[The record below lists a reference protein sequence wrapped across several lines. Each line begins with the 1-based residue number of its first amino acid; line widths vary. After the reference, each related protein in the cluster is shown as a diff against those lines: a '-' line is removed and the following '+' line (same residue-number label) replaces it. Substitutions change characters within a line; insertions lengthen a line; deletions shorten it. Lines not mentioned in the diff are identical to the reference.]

1 MIDRRRLLQASVAA
15 FGGASPVLSAFAA
28 PARDGLDPTSQAA
41 HVLNRLGFG
50 PRPGDLA
57 TVSRDP
63 QAWIEQQLAP
73 QQLALPASLTAR
85 LNETQFTG
93 GDPIAPVREF
103 IALLQDRRAAAKFA
117 QSAQTMQPG
126 QAVAAAPGAA
136 AQAGQPNGPVAQYV
150 RGFQLPAI
158 ESRLFRALESPRQ
171 LQEVMVDFWFNHF
184 NVYQN
189 KNFMRVLVG
198 HYEHSA
204 IRPHALGRF
213 RDLLGATAHHPAMLY
228 YLDNWTSVG
237 PQGEARGRG
246 LNENYARELMELH
259 TLGVD
264 AGYSQQDVTQLARM
278 LTGWTIVPPR
288 RPLAAGPLARMA
300 RSGNGGAMP
309 GFLFN
314 ERMHDAGE
322 KTWLGHRI
330 APNGQAEGE
339 YALDVLASHP
349 ATAHHIAYK
358 LAQYFVSDQP
368 DPALVE
374 RLASEFQKH
383 DGQIVPVLRA
393 LFASDAFWSPAN
405 RGAKFKT
412 PYHYALSTLR
422 AGGYTVDGAQP
433 LANFLGAEGM
443 PLFGCLT
450 PDGYKNTEAA
460 WLNADGVGKRFDFA
474 AQVANHR
481 LGREQL
487 TGGLAARDL
496 MDQLGPLVTPA
507 TRELVAR
514 KSEEA
519 PVVAVAMVLAGPGMM
534 RR

>member
-15 FGGASPVLSAFAA
+15 CGGASPVLRAFAA
-28 PARDGLDPTSQAA
+28 PARARLDATSQAA

-63 QAWIEQQLAP
+63 QAWIEQQLKP

-93 GDPIAPVREF
+93 GDPIAPVRQF
-103 IALLQDRRAAAKFA
+103 VALLQERRAEAKLA
-117 QSAQTMQPG
+117 QPAQPG
-126 QAVAAAPGAA
+126 QVAAAAPGAA

-171 LQEVMVDFWFNHF
+171 LEEVMVDFWFNHF

-204 IRPHALGRF
+204 IRPHVLGRF

-264 AGYSQQDVTQLARM
+264 GGYSQQDVTQLARM
-278 LTGWTIVPPR
+278 LTGWTIEPPR
-288 RPLAAGPLARMA
+288 RPVAAAPFARMSRFA
-300 RSGNGGAMP
+300 NSAEP
-309 GFLFN
+309 GFVFN

-330 APNGQAEGE
+330 APDGQAESE
-339 YALDVLASHP
+339 YALDVLAAHP
-349 ATAHHIAYK
+349 ATARHIAYK
-358 LAQYFVSDQP
+358 LAQYFVSDSP

-374 RLASEFQKH
+374 RLASEFLRR

-393 LFASDAFWSPAN
+393 LFASDAFWSAAN
-405 RGAKFKT
+405 AGAKFKT

-422 AGGYTVDGAQP
+422 AGGYTLDSALP

-487 TGGLAARDL
+487 AGGLPARDL

-514 KSEEA
+514 KNEEA